1 MKYQCRSN
9 VPLFLP
15 APYGLIFFETLENPP
30 VFSKPVG
37 SYQNLVMLL
46 RLPDM
51 EIGLFEHNLVL
62 QFLDAFYPRFSQFY
76 ESSVLARNKPEDRQ
90 NPLPAQ

>member
-30 VFSKPVG
+30 VFSKPADN
-37 SYQNLVMLL
+37 YRNPAMLL

-62 QFLDAFYPRFSQFY
+62 QFLDAFCSRFSQFY
-76 ESSVLARNKPEDRQ
+76 ESTVLAHNKPEGRQ